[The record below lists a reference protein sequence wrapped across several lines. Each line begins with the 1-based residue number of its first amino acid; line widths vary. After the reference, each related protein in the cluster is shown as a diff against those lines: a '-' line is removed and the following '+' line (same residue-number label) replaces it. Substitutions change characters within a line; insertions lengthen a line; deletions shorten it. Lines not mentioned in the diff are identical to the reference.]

1 MSNEEEAAP
10 SESEV
15 EDLTEEVR
23 ERYELS
29 PEYVDAMVSV
39 IELLNAAVKGEITE
53 EALEAKVMEKL
64 KSLEKV
70 EKRVTTRRRRRS

>member
-1 MSNEEEAAP
+1 LSNEEEAAP